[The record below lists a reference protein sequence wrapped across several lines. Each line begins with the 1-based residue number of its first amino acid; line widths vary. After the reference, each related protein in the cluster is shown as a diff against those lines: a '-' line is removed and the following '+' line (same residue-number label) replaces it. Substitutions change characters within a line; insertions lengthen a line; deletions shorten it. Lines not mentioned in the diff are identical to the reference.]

1 MVAFFLAAQV
11 VYALAFWPFRGASL
25 LRRPPLLTPY
35 VVAAVVIIVLCAPA
49 AGALLGAVI
58 AYAAAICVMAV
69 LATGLGPAAGIGA
82 ALFVVSDAA
91 IALDAFGVLT
101 LPGQSFWVMS

>member
-1 MVAFFLAAQV
+1 
-11 VYALAFWPFRGASL
+11 
-25 LRRPPLLTPY
+25 

-101 LPGQSFWVMS
+101 LPGQSFWVMSTYIAAQLLLVLAVRRRARGDWAR